1 MKAAGKLSTLPVPFV
16 IKPDNACGN
25 YGFDCPLEAD
35 KNYKF
40 NLTLPI
46 MRSYPKINVDVFVHL
61 VDDKGRVLAC
71 VELPAQIREPQKAG
85 APN

>member
-1 MKAAGKLSTLPVPFV
+1 MKAAGKLSTLPVPFI

-35 KNYKF
+35 KSYKF

-61 VDDKGRVLAC
+61 VDDKGQVLAC
-71 VELPAQIREPQKAG
+71 VELPAQIREPQKVAQS
-85 APN
+85 